1 MIDTERMTELSVE
14 FLDAAYLEIVERAR
28 RLAEQYF
35 EQAQRLLGE
44 EGKTHVPILIGVQQ
58 ISLNAWGFYWVRVH

>member
-35 EQAQRLLGE
+35 EQAQQLLVE

-58 ISLNAWGFYWVRVH
+58 ISPNA